1 MIRPLLDSMTID
13 AHDQDS
19 AIDEADTGRG
29 RRRFAYF
36 LIAVL
41 VVLLLA
47 FIPPLI
53 NVSRF
58 QRRVDSEISA
68 ALGRPVHF
76 DRLSLNLLPI
86 PGFTLENFVIEEDP
100 AFGYEPT
107 LHADEVRINIR
118 LNSLWRRRVEFSSIT
133 FTDPSVNLVHT
144 SDGRWNL
151 QGLLL
156 QASRIPA
163 APTVQTHAGA
173 AARFPYIQATGA
185 RVNLKLDQ
193 EKTPIALTEADFALW
208 QPAEHTWQLRLEARP
223 FRSDIAPGASGT
235 LRVEGTLGSGGE
247 HVTLAEMPVD
257 LRGSWQDAQLGGLTS
272 LLLGRDAGLRGD
284 LTSSLAML
292 GTIGNNTITTT
303 LHVENARREDFIPP
317 HPLSLSVGCR
327 ATAENIFHTFSSI
340 QCRLPSTDS
349 SSPAMLA
356 LAAAVPDVR
365 RPELASVRLDVPSL
379 PSQTLY
385 DWLGVATP
393 HPPTA
398 FAGRG
403 TLRGALEWRAQ
414 PEAKAAVDSGRP
426 APQAVSSPGWT
437 GELRLSGEWLK
448 LPALGAEG
456 APLDDVVLSATPQ
469 TATASHTPRA
479 EKAAATPVQ
488 PAQDSFDL
496 APVSLPL
503 GGASAATLTGHV
515 DDSGYSLHLAG
526 PVVLDQLFALGDAI
540 PQLGDGLKQLLMP
553 EDGTASPSAD
563 NAADPRERS
572 SSTSRGHSV
581 PATPSS
587 APPVPVTVDLS
598 AARAW
603 GSAQTWTQAAP
614 APAVPEHRRHAKAP
628 R

>member
-1 MIRPLLDSMTID
+1 MTID
-13 AHDQDS
+13 SHDQD
-19 AIDEADTGRG
+19 DEAGPPGRG
-29 RRRFAYF
+29 RQRLAYF
-36 LIAVL
+36 FIALL

-47 FIPPLI
+47 FIPPLL

-58 QRRVDSEISA
+58 QRRVDAEISA

-100 AFGYEPT
+100 TFGYEPT

-118 LNSLWRRRVEFSSIT
+118 LNSLWRRRVEFSSIS

-144 SDGRWNL
+144 ADGRWNL

-156 QASRIPA
+156 QASHIPA
-163 APTVQTHAGA
+163 APTAQAHSGP
-173 AARFPYIQATGA
+173 AARFPYIEATGA

-208 QPAEHTWQLRLEARP
+208 QPAEHKWQLRIEARP
-223 FRSDIAPGASGT
+223 LRSDIAPGASGT
-235 LRVEGTLGSGGE
+235 LRVEGTLGSGGD
-247 HVTLAEMPVD
+247 HATLADIPVD

-292 GTIGNNTITTT
+292 GTIGSNTITAT
-303 LHVENARREDFIPP
+303 LRVENARRADFIPP

-327 ATAENIFHTFSSI
+327 ATAENSFHSFTSI
-340 QCRLPSTDS
+340 QCRLPPSAS
-349 SSPAMLA
+349 SAPAMLA
-356 LAAAVPDVR
+356 LVAKVPDVR
-365 RPELASVRLDVPSL
+365 RPELASLRLDVPSL

-403 TLRGALEWRAQ
+403 TLRGALQWGAP
-414 PEAKAAVDSGRP
+414 PEDMAAVDSGHP
-426 APQAVSSPGWT
+426 ASTPGWT

-448 LPALGAEG
+448 LPALGDKG
-456 APLDDVVLSATPQ
+456 VPLDDVVLSATTQLATDARTAHPAKPQ
-469 TATASHTPRA
+469 S
-479 EKAAATPVQ
+479 Q

-503 GGASAATLTGHV
+503 GGVHSATLTGHV
-515 DDSGYSLHLAG
+515 DDGGYSLHLAG
-526 PVVLDQLFALGDAI
+526 SVVLDELLALGDAI
-540 PQLGDGLKQLLMP
+540 PQFGDGLKQLLAP
-553 EDGTASPSAD
+553 EDSPASQSLKQPNDAPERASSA
-563 NAADPRERS
+563 
-572 SSTSRGHSV
+572 TRGHSAPEV
-581 PATPSS
+581 PPP
-587 APPVPVTVDLS
+587 APPTPISVDLS

-603 GSAQTWTQAAP
+603 GGPQIWTQAAS
-614 APAVPEHRRHAKAP
+614 APATPEHRHHAKAV

>member
-1 MIRPLLDSMTID
+1 MTID
-13 AHDQDS
+13 THQQDVVS
-19 AIDEADTGRG
+19 DDAGTPGRA
-29 RRRFAYF
+29 RRRLAYF

-58 QRRVDSEISA
+58 QRRVDAEISA
-68 ALGRPVHF
+68 SLGRPVHF
-76 DRLSLNLLPI
+76 DRLSLNLLPV

-100 AFGYEPT
+100 VFGYEPT

-118 LNSLWRRRVEFSSIT
+118 LNSLWRRRVEFSSIS
-133 FTDPSVNLVHT
+133 FTSPSVNLVHT

-156 QASRIPA
+156 QASHIPA
-163 APTVQTHAGA
+163 APTVQSHSGPAP
-173 AARFPYIQATGA
+173 RFPYIQATDA

-208 QPAEHTWQLRLEARP
+208 QPAEHKWQLRVEARP
-223 FRSDIAPGASGT
+223 LRSDIAPGASGT
-235 LRVEGTLGSGGE
+235 LRVEGTLGSGGDRG
-247 HVTLAEMPVD
+247 TLAEMPVD

-284 LTSSLAML
+284 LTASLAMR
-292 GTIGNNTITTT
+292 GTIDSNTITAT
-303 LHVENARREDFIPP
+303 LNVENARRADFIPP

-327 ATAENIFHTFSSI
+327 ATAENSFRAFTSI
-340 QCRLPSTDS
+340 QCRLPPSDS
-349 SSPAMLA
+349 SAPAMLA
-356 LAAAVPDVR
+356 LVATIPDVR
-365 RPELASVRLDVPSL
+365 QPELASVRLDVPAL

-403 TLRGALEWRAQ
+403 TLRGALQWGAPSQ
-414 PEAKAAVDSGRP
+414 DTAAGNSGLV
-426 APQAVSSPGWT
+426 AGQASTHGWT

-448 LPALGAEG
+448 LPALGDEG
-456 APLDDVVLSATPQ
+456 APLDDVVLSATTQ
-469 TATASHTPRA
+469 TVTATRTPRA
-479 EKAAATPVQ
+479 QRSAVAPVH
-488 PAQDSFDL
+488 DSFDL

-503 GGASAATLTGHV
+503 GGAHGATLTGHV

-526 PVVLDQLFALGDAI
+526 PVVLEQLFALGDAI
-540 PQLGDGLKQLLMP
+540 PQFGDGLKPLLAP
-553 EDGTASPSAD
+553 EDATASQTAESESSAS
-563 NAADPRERS
+563 EKT
-572 SSTSRGHSV
+572 SSTSRGHSI
-581 PATPSS
+581 PATASAEPST
-587 APPVPVTVDLS
+587 PVTIDLA

-603 GSAQTWTQAAP
+603 GAPQTWTQAAP
-614 APAVPEHRRHAKAP
+614 APVVTPRHHAEAG